1 MFDIDKL
8 DEVINNSIKDVD
20 KEDFSTEEGEKAVTN
35 LVKLL
40 NARHEYEELDV
51 KKAEIEEDCNRYDED
66 HKLIKRITNIT
77 LDLVKVFGP
86 SVVMAI
92 AAFKMADKS
101 IQINNL
107 DDVIPDRDVKAMS
120 MKMLKFK

>member
-20 KEDFSTEEGEKAVTN
+20 KKDFSTEEGEKAVTN

-51 KKAEIEEDCNRYDED
+51 KKAEIEEDCDRYDED
-66 HKLIKRITNIT
+66 HKLIKRITDIT

-86 SVVMAI
+86 SVVMTI

-107 DDVIPDRDVKAMS
+107 DDVLPDRDVKTC
-120 MKMLKFK
+120 L